1 MIRREGLVRF
11 QCGGSAM
18 STTRRNAIFSFGAA
32 VVAATAASVRAGTHT
47 GPKRGIWA
55 AAPAGPVASGAA
67 FLHAVEN
74 GDLGEVRRLLAIYG
88 SLASSRDASGRSA
101 FVLAR
106 LHGREPVAQEI
117 RARVELDV
125 VEAVLA
131 QDWERFGMLTREDPE
146 RCNTAHPIGGTPLYA
161 GALAGMG
168 EDLYRLRGAGCRRD
182 EAPDGGTGFTPARGA
197 MECRTISGA
206 RCAATDL
213 LGNGADVNAAQRGG
227 DSILHGA
234 VRRRSEPLV
243 RLAIRKGA
251 DPAARDRDGRT
262 AQELA
267 EHLEWEAGA
276 GLLARHVD
284 LPRDHRASRWGFD
297 ANRQPIVR
305 PDLSAVPQSR
315 QNEVTGSS
323 HAKLDRLR
331 ELVAAD
337 RRLVFSVSTDD
348 ELAIEACAHTG
359 NRTII
364 RFHLE
369 HGAPLSLPTAVALGD
384 HDTIRFLLDR
394 DPLLIHER
402 GAHDFPIM
410 WYAAIGGGGVETA
423 ELLHGYGVAPDQESL
438 GITAL
443 HWCARNDDRDLAA
456 WLIAKGADVEALGF
470 KWDGDGETPLQLARS
485 AESPVIAE
493 MLERAGARR

>member
-11 QCGGSAM
+11 QYGGSAM

-32 VVAATAASVRAGTHT
+32 VFAATAASVRAGTHT
-47 GPKRGIWA
+47 GSKRGIGA
-55 AAPAGPVASGAA
+55 AAPAGAVASSAA
-67 FLHAVEN
+67 FLHAVEY
-74 GDLGEVRRLLAIYG
+74 GDLGEVRRLLAIDRA
-88 SLASSRDASGRSA
+88 LAGARDPRGRSA

-106 LHGREPVAQEI
+106 LAGRDAVAEEL
-117 RARVELDV
+117 RAQIELDV

-131 QDWERFGMLTREDPE
+131 QDWERFRALTEAEPE
-146 RCNTAHPIGGTPLYA
+146 RCNAAHPIGGTPLYA

-182 EAPDGGTGFTPARGA
+182 EAPEQGTGFTPARGA

-234 VRRRSEPLV
+234 VRRRSELLV
-243 RLAIRKGA
+243 RLAIRKSA
-251 DPAARDRDGRT
+251 DPDARDGDGRT
-262 AQELA
+262 PRELA

-276 GLLARHVD
+276 LLLARHSD
-284 LPRDHRASRWGFD
+284 LPRDHRASRWSFD
-297 ANRQPIVR
+297 ANRLPIVR
-305 PDLSAVPQSR
+305 PDLSEVPKSR

-331 ELVAAD
+331 ELIAAD

-359 NRTII
+359 NRPII

-402 GAHDFPIM
+402 GAHDFPVM

-470 KWDGDGETPLQLARS
+470 KWNGDGETPLQLARA
-485 AESPVIAE
+485 AECREIAE
-493 MLERAGARR
+493 MLEQAGARR